1 MDRNFSRRDVE
12 RVLRNGLV
20 SPSPEWNEAA
30 QQWKYTITGRDIDGD
45 ELKLVIAIDP
55 DLRRLTVITGG
66 L

>member
-1 MDRNFSRRDVE
+1 M
-12 RVLRNGLV
+12 